1 MKARKLSRRQFL
13 VASAASVAVI
23 AGGAVGVA
31 KLTQPNAGDT
41 PATYYT
47 SHQKDILVTFDETL
61 TCMRPFLAAKVGAE
75 VADAV
80 AKETRLEYAA
90 ALIPDRQ
97 II

>member
-31 KLTQPNAGDT
+31 KLTQPSSGDT

-47 SHQKDILVTFDETL
+47 SHQKSIMAGFDETMNF
-61 TCMRPFLAAKVGAE
+61 MRPFLAA
-75 VADAV
+75 
-80 AKETRLEYAA
+80 RLAT
-90 ALIPDRQ
+90 
-97 II
+97 